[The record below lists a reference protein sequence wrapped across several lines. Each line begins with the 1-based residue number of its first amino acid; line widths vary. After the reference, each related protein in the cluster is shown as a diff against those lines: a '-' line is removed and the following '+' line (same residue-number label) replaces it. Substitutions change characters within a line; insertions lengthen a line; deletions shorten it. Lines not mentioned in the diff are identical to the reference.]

1 MMSKAVQGAGRFQL
15 KCLAVVIAATCHGM
29 VHAQDD
35 QVTLPAQTVTGEQDR
50 PQGPDYG
57 YKAEKSLTA
66 SKTSTPLSETP
77 RSVSVV
83 TRKRMEDQKSQTLTE
98 VLGYVPGIF
107 APPFAVGDGLA
118 GDYFFIRGFNA
129 TDYGY
134 GLLRDGLRV
143 QGNRYDTTSEPY
155 GLERVEVFRGP
166 TSILYGENA
175 PGGLVNL
182 VSKRPTA
189 ASQGEVQLSYGSNDR
204 RQLNLDVSGPLNAS
218 GNVLG
223 RVVMVGREADTQVDH
238 VQDNRIY
245 IAPSLT
251 LNFDDFNSL
260 TLLSTYQKDRTKLEL
275 GLPAAGTLL
284 SNPNGKIDKDTFL
297 GNKDWNTFEREVWT
311 LGYEFTHRFND
322 DWQFRQNSRYM
333 QSRIQRNETWPVS
346 NLNNNGFGTN
356 LTLQAYDR
364 YNKSITYSLD
374 NQLEGKFDTGALEHT
389 LLVGASFDRT
399 SFNQD
404 WNAGFG
410 PSIDV
415 FDPVWTSEPTT
426 PISVQNTL
434 LTQNMQGV
442 YSQLQSKYEN
452 WIFLLG
458 GRYDWVDSDFRNKLA
473 PANDV
478 SSKDEKFTWQTG
490 AMYQFDNGLSPYVS
504 YSTSFVPVQQTTS
517 ERPLD
522 PIIAEQYEVGLKYEP
537 KGWNTMFTAAVF
549 DLRKEDDVYTENNLP
564 RQVGESRSKGLE
576 LEVNS
581 DITANLN
588 VTAAYT
594 YTDVRITKD
603 APNSLVEGKQ
613 MTGVPRNQ
621 ASIWANYRFLDGALR
636 GLRLGGGVRHFDSTF
651 AYTAETLY
659 GKLDTGDVT
668 LVDAAIGYDI
678 DEHWS
683 VDLNAKNV
691 FDKEYVAGCNN
702 AGRCYWGD
710 ERTFLGTV
718 SMRW

>member
-1 MMSKAVQGAGRFQL
+1 MSKAVQGAGRFQL

-29 VHAQDD
+29 VQAQDD
-35 QVTLPAQTVTGEQDR
+35 QVTLPSQTVTGELDS

-83 TRKRMEDQKSQTLTE
+83 TRKRIEDQKSQSLTD

-107 APPFAVGDGLA
+107 APPFAAGDGLA
-118 GDYFFIRGFNA
+118 GDLFFIRGFNA

-182 VSKRPTA
+182 VSKRPTEY
-189 ASQGEVQLSYGSNDR
+189 SRGEVQLSYGSNDR
-204 RQLNLDVSGPLNAS
+204 RQLNVDVSGPLNDS

-238 VQDNRIY
+238 VQDDRIY

-251 LNFDDFNSL
+251 LNFDDYNSL
-260 TLLSTYQKDRTKLEL
+260 TLLSTYQKDRTKIEL

-284 SNPNGKIDKDTFL
+284 NNPNGKIDKDTFL
-297 GNKDWNTFEREVWT
+297 GNEDWNTFEREVWT

-374 NQLEGKFDTGALEHT
+374 NQLEGKFDTGALQHT

-410 PSIDV
+410 PSINV
-415 FDPVWTSEPTT
+415 FNPVWSTEPTT

-473 PANDV
+473 PASDV

-504 YSTSFVPVQQTTS
+504 YSTSFVPVQQITS

-581 DITANLN
+581 DITPNLN

-651 AYTAETLY
+651 AYTAESLY
-659 GKLDTGDVT
+659 GRLDTGDVT
-668 LVDAAIGYDI
+668 LVDAAIGYDL
-678 DEHWS
+678 DENWS
-683 VDLNAKNV
+683 VDLNAKNL
-691 FDKEYVAGCNN
+691 FDQEYVAGCNN

-718 SMRW
+718 SLRW

>member
-1 MMSKAVQGAGRFQL
+1 MSKAVQGAGRFQL

>member
-1 MMSKAVQGAGRFQL
+1 
-15 KCLAVVIAATCHGM
+15 M